1 MFKLAQKKSMF
12 IKIYLP
18 KLFKLKMQLIEK
30 SKDLI
35 KKKTPFQTQKIVS
48 NLRTLTKNRF
58 IFLGFRKKSV
68 ALRVSINCLQNKV
81 VPTKKSIQNL
91 PQAKINRKL
100 I

>member
-1 MFKLAQKKSMF
+1 MFKLAQTKSMC

-30 SKDLI
+30 SRDLI
-35 KKKTPFQTQKIVS
+35 KKKTLFLTQKIVS
-48 NLRTLTKNRF
+48 NLRIQTKNRF
-58 IFLGFRKKSV
+58 KYLGFRKKSG

-81 VPTKKSIQNL
+81 VPTKKLIQNL
-91 PQAKINRKL
+91 PQAKINRKF